1 MRLLVVEDDKNI
13 QKFLKTA
20 FESECYIVDIASD
33 GKKGSFLARTNEYD
47 VIILDINLP
56 EKDGLTICKE
66 IRNDNIATPVLIL
79 SVQSEIPTKINL
91 LTAGADDYLTKP
103 FSFEELLARVKA
115 LSRRPKSIDNEILT
129 AGNLRIDVT
138 KNEVTMQGKKISL
151 TRKEYILLEYLVK
164 NKDRIISRGA
174 LMEHVW
180 DMNADPFSNTIEVH
194 IRNIRKK
201 LGLSPKENMI
211 KTVSGRGY
219 MLDSSGL
226 SAKN

>member
-1 MRLLVVEDDKNI
+1 MRLLVVEDDKDI

-20 FESECYIVDIASD
+20 FQSECYIVDVAND

-56 EKDGLTICKE
+56 EKSGLSICKE
-66 IRNDNIATPVLIL
+66 VREDGISTPILIL
-79 SVQSEIPTKINL
+79 SVQSEIPAKL
-91 LTAGADDYLTKP
+91 DLFTAGADDYLTKP

-115 LSRRPKSIDNEILT
+115 LTRRPKGIDTEVLLIGDLKIDTVKNEIML
-129 AGNLRIDVT
+129 DS
-138 KNEVTMQGKKISL
+138 KKIPL
-151 TRKEYILLEYLVK
+151 TRKEYILLEYLAK

-174 LMEHVW
+174 IMEHVW

-201 LGLSPKENMI
+201 LGLPSNRNLI
-211 KTVSGRGY
+211 RTISGRGY
-219 MLDSSGL
+219 MLDSSEA
-226 SAKN
+226 SASK

>member
-1 MRLLVVEDDKNI
+1 MRLLVVEDDKDI

-20 FESECYIVDIASD
+20 FQSECYIVDVAND

-56 EKDGLTICKE
+56 EKSGLSICKE
-66 IRNDNIATPVLIL
+66 VREDGISTPILIL
-79 SVQSEIPTKINL
+79 SVQSEIPAKL
-91 LTAGADDYLTKP
+91 DLFTAGADDYLTKP

-115 LSRRPKSIDNEILT
+115 LTRRPKGIDTEVLSIGDLKIDTVKNEIML
-129 AGNLRIDVT
+129 DS
-138 KNEVTMQGKKISL
+138 KKIPL
-151 TRKEYILLEYLVK
+151 TRKEYILLEYLAK

-174 LMEHVW
+174 IMEHVW

-201 LGLSPKENMI
+201 LGLPSNRNLI
-211 KTVSGRGY
+211 RTISGRGY
-219 MLDSSGL
+219 MLDSSEA
-226 SAKN
+226 SASK

>member
-1 MRLLVVEDDKNI
+1 MRLLVVEDDKDI

-20 FESECYIVDIASD
+20 FQSECYIVDVAND

-56 EKDGLTICKE
+56 EKSGLSICKE
-66 IRNDNIATPVLIL
+66 VREDGISTPILIL
-79 SVQSEIPTKINL
+79 SVQSEIPAKL
-91 LTAGADDYLTKP
+91 DLFTAGADDYLTKP

-115 LSRRPKSIDNEILT
+115 LTRRPKGIDTEVLLIGDLKIDTVKNEIML
-129 AGNLRIDVT
+129 DS
-138 KNEVTMQGKKISL
+138 KKIPL
-151 TRKEYILLEYLVK
+151 TRKEYILLEYLAK

-174 LMEHVW
+174 IMEHVW

-201 LGLSPKENMI
+201 LGLPSNRNLI
-211 KTVSGRGY
+211 RTISGRGY
-219 MLDSSGL
+219 MLDSSEA
-226 SAKN
+226 STSK